1 VWSIVSRELRVQ
13 ARQPSSAMLRSL
25 GAAAVLVAFAVGWK
39 LPVMQFQ
46 SDGRGLFTLMNH
58 VMIVLIWLVAPVLT
72 ADCISR
78 ERREGTLGLL
88 FLTPLRAIDVVVGKA
103 FAHAW
108 RAFTVVLASIPVLAL
123 PIMLGGLTVWDVM
136 RMLLLHLA
144 VLGLSLTAGLLASSW
159 ATTWVLA
166 RLLAFALATGA
177 GASFAG
183 LYCAFSAVHH
193 WQVLQRIHPGLQ
205 FHQAWLGQMWGW
217 CARLGFASTDRFG
230 GLASFWMPIAGS
242 GGNPAS
248 VWLAFKVFLA
258 ALALVGVAVA
268 IASISVRNSWLPAEA
283 SWFSRWLHLDSGSIR
298 AAQAL
303 QGQRNRALD
312 SNPVRWLQT
321 RTWSGR
327 WVRWGWLGLGAVAA
341 SGLLVPQATP
351 LLLMCGVVSAIGY
364 GACISFRRER
374 EEGALELWLVTE
386 LTPERILTGRLL
398 GLANQ
403 FFPVMAMVSCLIPWR
418 LLPGTP
424 GAMPWVVVVSSWFAW
439 MGWLAGASGLGLLVS
454 TLSRPRAWQALAV
467 ALIPALLMFAVQSLC
482 EQASAVQPG
491 MAVWAALAVV
501 LGGGLLFFHGFRTAR
516 HQLENRCFLGP

>member
-1 VWSIVSRELRVQ
+1 MWSIVSRELRVQ

-25 GAAAVLVAFAVGWK
+25 GAAAVLVAFAIGWN
-39 LPVMQFQ
+39 LQVMQFQ

-88 FLTPLRAIDVVVGKA
+88 FLTPLRAIDVVIGKA

-159 ATTWVLA
+159 ANTWVRA
-166 RLLAFALATGA
+166 RLLAFGLAVGA
-177 GASFAG
+177 GISFAAI
-183 LYCAFSAVHH
+183 YCAFSAVHH
-193 WQVLQRIHPGLQ
+193 WQMLQRLQPGLQ

-217 CARLGFASTDRFG
+217 RARLGLASPDQMG
-230 GLASFWMPIAGS
+230 GAASFWMPIPGS

-248 VWLAFKVFLA
+248 VWLAFKVLLA
-258 ALALVGVAVA
+258 ALALVGFAVA
-268 IASISVRNSWLPAEA
+268 IASNSVSNSWLPAEA
-283 SWFSRWLHLDSGSIR
+283 SLFSRWLHLDSGSIR
-298 AAQAL
+298 ATQARR
-303 QGQRNRALD
+303 GQRNRALD

-341 SGLLVPQATP
+341 SGLLGPQATP
-351 LLLMCGVVSAIGY
+351 LVLMCGVVAAIGY

-403 FFPVMAMVSCLIPWR
+403 FFPVMVMVSFLIPLR
-418 LLPGTP
+418 LMPSAP

-439 MGWLAGASGLGLLVS
+439 LGWLAGAVGLGLLVS
-454 TLSRPRAWQALAV
+454 MLSRPRAWQALAV
-467 ALIPALLMFAVQSLC
+467 AQIPALQMFAVQSLC
-482 EQASAVQPG
+482 DQAGPVRPG

-501 LGGGLLFFHGFRTAR
+501 LGGALLFVHGFRTAR
-516 HQLENRCFLGP
+516 HQLQHRCFLGP